1 MCGDVPALCGH
12 GTLTRMEAPRI
23 VWHRQAER
31 DGDAA
36 PDPAR
41 DAPIAFP
48 PPWPDRPWVFG
59 VMVASRNGVV
69 AWQRRD
75 RTDDPVL
82 AVLGGDPTRP
92 ERLAD
97 RRLMRVLR
105 CYGDV
110 SIGAQTLREQPGLVQ
125 IPQEP
130 GEPAAPELYEF
141 RRRRGLS
148 RYPRIIVYSLFGRLP
163 LGNLVFRTP
172 GVQVMVV
179 TSERGADELLRRGDT
194 GLAKIVEGLPEPA
207 ALRRAHT
214 RLLHEHGARHLA
226 CEGGMTVLSALRQAG
241 VLDEVFLTTT
251 DAVIDTAAHTGVLRI
266 FDFEREGARLVGQG
280 RTAPDSGWLFQR
292 WRFNER

>member
-1 MCGDVPALCGH
+1 MD
-12 GTLTRMEAPRI
+12 APRI
-23 VWHRQAER
+23 TWHLQAER
-31 DGDAA
+31 DARGV

-41 DAPIAFP
+41 DAAIGFP

-59 VMVASRNGVV
+59 VMVASRDGVV

-75 RTDDPVL
+75 EADDPVL
-82 AVLGGDPTRP
+82 AVLGSDPTRP

-97 RRLMRVLR
+97 KRLMRVLR

-125 IPQEP
+125 LPQEP

-141 RRRRGLS
+141 RRQRGLS
-148 RYPRIIVYSLFGRLP
+148 QYPRIVVYSLFGRLP

-172 GVQVMVV
+172 GVEVIVV

-194 GLAKIVEGLPEPA
+194 GLTKIVEGVPEPA
-207 ALRRAHT
+207 ALRRAHA
-214 RLLHEHGARHLA
+214 RLLHDHDIRYLA
-226 CEGGMTVLSALRQAG
+226 CEGGMTVLTALRQAG

-251 DAVIDTAAHTGVLRI
+251 DAVIDTAAHTGVQKI
-266 FDFEREGARLVGQG
+266 FDFEGAGARLVGEG
-280 RTAPDSGWLFQR
+280 RAAPDSGWLFQR